1 MKANQTSMKSSQT
14 AFGPLQIGILLLGL
28 VTAIVHLVILNLLIY
43 NSQGHIDVLFT
54 LNGLGYLALLAAYF
68 LPIPIAQN
76 NRGLVRWIFIGY
88 TILTIVAW
96 VAMGEP
102 SALSYI
108 TKIVEV
114 ALVVL
119 LWLDRR

>member
-1 MKANQTSMKSSQT
+1 MKANQVK
-14 AFGPLQIGILLLGL
+14 FGPLQIGIVVLTLI
-28 VTAIVHLVILNLLIY
+28 TAAVHLIILNIQMG
-43 NSQGHIDVLFT
+43 SIDLLFT

-68 LPIPIAQN
+68 LPVPVAKN
-76 NRGLVRWIFIGY
+76 NRSLVRWVYMGFTLL
-88 TILTIVAW
+88 TILAW
-96 VAMGEP
+96 VAMGVK
-102 SALSYI
+102 SGSGATLGYI

>member
-1 MKANQTSMKSSQT
+1 MKANQVK
-14 AFGPLQIGILLLGL
+14 FGPLQIGIVVLTLI
-28 VTAIVHLVILNLLIY
+28 TAAVHLIILNIQMV
-43 NSQGHIDVLFT
+43 NFTGSIDPLFT

-68 LPIPIAQN
+68 LPIPVAKN
-76 NRGLVRWIFIGY
+76 NRNLVRWVYIGY
-88 TILTIVAW
+88 PILTILAW
-96 VAMGEP
+96 VVMGQTSGP
-102 SALSYI
+102 GASLAYI